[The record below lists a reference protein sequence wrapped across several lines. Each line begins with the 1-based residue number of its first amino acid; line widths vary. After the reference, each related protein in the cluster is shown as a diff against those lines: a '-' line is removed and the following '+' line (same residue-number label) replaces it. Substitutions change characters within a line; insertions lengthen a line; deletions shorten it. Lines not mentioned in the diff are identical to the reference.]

1 MMTMRT
7 FELKVYRDGRWWMI
21 EIPEI
26 DGLTQARR
34 LGEVEDM
41 ARSFI
46 AVDQDLAPSEIELKN
61 PQVLVAGNDLAST
74 MKEILDLRITA
85 RKLEEQVAA
94 LMVETARKLA
104 KAEVPLRDIGTAL
117 EVSHQRVHQLLHGDV
132 PSGSIPRSEG
142 QKGKAAAAKDGR
154 PVTALPSS
162 GRSAA
167 TRATVKKAAAA
178 AAAAAARSPKP
189 GRHVKS

>member
-1 MMTMRT
+1 MRT
-7 FELKVYRDGRWWMI
+7 MTTFEVKVYRDGKWWMI

-46 AVDQDLAPSEIELKN
+46 AVDQDLAPSEIELMN

-74 MKEILDLRITA
+74 MKEILDLRSNA

-104 KAEVPLRDIGTAL
+104 KAEVPLRDIGTVL

-132 PSGSIPRSEG
+132 SGGSIPRSEG
-142 QKGKAAAAKDGR
+142 QKRKTATAKGGR

-162 GRSAA
+162 GRSA
-167 TRATVKKAAAA
+167 TTIVTVKKAT
-178 AAAAAARSPKP
+178 AARSPKP

>member
-1 MMTMRT
+1 MRT
-7 FELKVYRDGRWWMI
+7 FGLKVYRDGKWWMI

-74 MKEILDLRITA
+74 MKEILDLRISA

-142 QKGKAAAAKDGR
+142 QKAKAAAAKGGR

-162 GRSAA
+162 GRATA
-167 TRATVKKAAAA
+167 TRATAKKAAAA
-178 AAAAAARSPKP
+178 AASSPKP
-189 GRHVKS
+189 GRHVKN

>member
-1 MMTMRT
+1 MRT
-7 FELKVYRDGRWWMI
+7 MTTFEVKVYRDGKWWMI

-46 AVDQDLAPSEIELKN
+46 AVDQDLAPSEIELMN

-74 MKEILDLRITA
+74 MKEILDLRSSA

-94 LMVETARKLA
+94 LMIETARKLA
-104 KAEVPLRDIGTAL
+104 KAEVPLRDIGTVL

-132 PSGSIPRSEG
+132 SGGSIPRPEG
-142 QKGKAAAAKDGR
+142 QKRKAATAKGGR

-162 GRSAA
+162 GRSATTIVA
-167 TRATVKKAAAA
+167 VKK

>member
-1 MMTMRT
+1 MMTMTT

-46 AVDQDLAPSEIELKN
+46 AVDQDLAPSEVELKK

-74 MKEILDLRITA
+74 MKEILALRLSA

-94 LMVETARKLA
+94 LMVETATKLA
-104 KAEVPLRDIGTAL
+104 KAEVPLRDIGTVL
-117 EVSHQRVHQLLHGDV
+117 DVSHQRVHQLLHSAV
-132 PSGSIPRSEG
+132 ASGSSSRSLG
-142 QKGKAAAAKDGR
+142 
-154 PVTALPSS
+154 
-162 GRSAA
+162 
-167 TRATVKKAAAA
+167 
-178 AAAAAARSPKP
+178 
-189 GRHVKS
+189 